1 MKKTLL
7 GLAIMFLI
15 TSVIY
20 CQDESETLPAQT
32 MSGKV
37 TAMDW
42 VGSILVVGNTRFIVP
57 RDVKIYKGN
66 DTIDFTEL
74 NLSDDVKVSY
84 YQDSSGEL
92 NAKTI
97 VVGELPI
104 QFYPPQSSATVY
116 GAPE

>member
-1 MKKTLL
+1 MKKILL

-20 CQDESETLPAQT
+20 CQNESETPTTQT
-32 MSGKV
+32 MAGKV
-37 TAMDW
+37 KAMDW
-42 VGSILVVGNTRFIVP
+42 VGSILVVGDTRFIVS
-57 RDVKIYKGN
+57 RDVKIYKGA

-97 VVGELPI
+97 VVGEVPMR
-104 QFYPPQSSATVY
+104 FYPPL
-116 GAPE
+116 APVPR